1 MKIVMEGLMD
11 TVMAIVA
18 KPMVLNLMTA
28 VMMAQIKTV
37 VAWKKT
43 VMRVLM

>member
-1 MKIVMEGLMD
+1 MD

-18 KPMVLNLMTA
+18 KAMVLNL
-28 VMMAQIKTV
+28 MMAQIKTV
-37 VAWKKT
+37 VAWKT